1 MNAGLDNL
9 ISFNFIG
16 GNEDLES
23 SDSSLSIE
31 TSEVIETPDSDVDD
45 SIDIN
50 EFREILSKADD
61 DEFNS
66 RLLSSLADEEG
77 TAYQNLIAKYRD
89 FNNKINDEQLKTILE
104 NEAVHEELR
113 GLYTTQSNTE
123 LDITSCAHRLGCA
136 GR

>member
-89 FNNKINDEQLKTILE
+89 FNNKVNDEQLKLF
-104 NEAVHEELR
+104 
-113 GLYTTQSNTE
+113 
-123 LDITSCAHRLGCA
+123 
-136 GR
+136 